1 MQIKKINTAEQFDS
15 DLDVEL
21 LRRLMVKLGVAEK
34 QAQQIAANPV
44 SAKHAN
50 VVKEADSSVTL
61 TVDDSF
67 DRAWRR
73 VGLALDRI
81 GFVMEDKNRSEGIFY
96 VRYADVDID
105 DSPKKK
111 KGLFD
116 TLKFWGDDEEDK
128 NKSEPEKEKSFAE
141 KLKFWKGTDDK
152 SDGSSQYRIKVTEN
166 DNGSSSVNVVDK
178 DGKRNPSTTANRI
191 VSLLYEQLK

>member
-1 MQIKKINTAEQFDS
+1 
-15 DLDVEL
+15 
-21 LRRLMVKLGVAEK
+21 
-34 QAQQIAANPV
+34 
-44 SAKHAN
+44 
-50 VVKEADSSVTL
+50 VTL
-61 TVDDSF
+61 NVDDSF

-96 VRYADVDID
+96 VRYSDVDID
-105 DSPKKK
+105 DAPKKK
-111 KGLFD
+111 KGLFE

-128 NKSEPEKEKSFAE
+128 NKSDSEKEKSFAD

-152 SDGSSQYRIKVTEN
+152 GDGSTQYRIKVTES
-166 DNGSSSVNVVDK
+166 NGDSSNVNVVDK

-191 VSLLYEQLK
+191 ISLLYEQLK